1 MTYLDPGELDEFNK
15 YRLSLAKKSE
25 LDYQQALKDAR
36 DASLQKIE
44 SMWNNLGD
52 VGMVKDLMDTFA
64 NSFAYSIENIS
75 ADDVWKRVSRTGE
88 TFNDAKNG
96 IASKEAWGDV
106 GFQALLE
113 FSKHIEAINKIMGIV
128 TTAFEELGP
137 IASDFLQPLIPIL
150 GILIGMLNVF
160 VPILTIIMPLMQVL
174 ATAIIMV
181 IEPFQT
187 IAAVIQYA
195 IGKITFWTKSDD
207 IAWSEV
213 QNIHSDNLQTIE
225 NIWNMEIDAR
235 ASYVSDLTDAQQG
248 EIDAYK
254 EMYESGL
261 LDLSQYLSLRNN
273 VTGTNQTSEVQ
284 AFAEGGD
291 FITNGPRMIMVGDNA
306 GGREHVVIEPL
317 SSSNSYASLGNAK
330 SIARN
335 GNTYAPTFYI
345 TSNNPKEVARSVED
359 LLATMSRRGE
369 SYAS

>member
-1 MTYLDPGELDEFNK
+1 
-15 YRLSLAKKSE
+15 
-25 LDYQQALKDAR
+25 
-36 DASLQKIE
+36 
-44 SMWNNLGD
+44 MWDNLGD
-52 VGMVKDLMDTFA
+52 VGMIKDWMDTYS
-64 NSFAYSIENIS
+64 NTKAY
-75 ADDVWKRVSRTGE
+75 E
-88 TFNDAKNG
+88 TSQGKNEDLASS
-96 IASKEAWGDV
+96 IASSTT
-106 GFQALLE
+106 FTQIILE
-113 FSKHIEAINKIMGIV
+113 FASHVKAIDDILGIV

-137 IASDFLQPLIPIL
+137 IVSDFLQPLIPIL

-160 VPILTIIMPLMQVL
+160 IPILTIIMPLMQTL
-174 ATAIIMV
+174 ATIIIMV
-181 IEPFQT
+181 IEPFQML
-187 IAAVIQYA
+187 AKVIQYA

-235 ASYVSDLTDAQQG
+235 ASYVSDLTDVQKG

-254 EMYESGL
+254 KMYESGL

-317 SSSNSYASLGNAK
+317 SSRNSYASLGNAK
-330 SIARN
+330 PIARN
-335 GNTYAPTFYI
+335 GNTYAPIIYI

-359 LLATMSRRGE
+359 LFVTMSRRGE